1 MPTVIVYWSP
11 GRTEQQKQRVAQR
24 IAQALVDDGGAR
36 VDDVLII
43 FQHIEAGNSARG
55 LELLALTG
63 SEAASEP
70 SAADNNHQDTE
81 TTHGS

>member
-11 GRTEQQKQRVAQR
+11 GRTEEQNQRVARR

-36 VDDVLII
+36 PEDVLVI

-55 LELLALTG
+55 RDLLSPGGTSDAQP
-63 SEAASEP
+63 ASEKG
-70 SAADNNHQDTE
+70 T
-81 TTHGS
+81 G